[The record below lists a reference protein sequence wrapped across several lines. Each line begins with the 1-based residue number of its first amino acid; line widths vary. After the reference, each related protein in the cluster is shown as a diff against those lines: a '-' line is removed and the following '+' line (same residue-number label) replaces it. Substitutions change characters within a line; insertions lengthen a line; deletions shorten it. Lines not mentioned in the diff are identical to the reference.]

1 MKEQKFR
8 RWWAIWGVVL
18 SGFLSVAQGVFG
30 EEGSLKVQQA
40 AERLK
45 EMGFYSGPVDG
56 KETPA
61 LSGAIRRYQIRQG
74 LEVTGKLSQETVESL
89 GVEGIPGEG
98 GPGQPGRE
106 PLPESVRKPLR
117 EPVPD
122 SVPVPPEADRPVVK
136 AERVPMPE
144 AGVGSAGGALRR
156 SYPASDPR
164 EEYGRTLAGTPYE
177 RAPLEVQALVV
188 HRAQDI
194 LSQRGFYRGKLHGA
208 VTPEFGEAVLGYQR
222 SRGLGLS
229 GCLDLRTLQRMEML
243 PGMRAAPVAR
253 RTESRAVFKEVP

>member
-1 MKEQKFR
+1 MREQKVRFWSVIR
-8 RWWAIWGVVL
+8 VVIL
-18 SGFLSVAQGVFG
+18 SGLFGVAPDGFG
-30 EEGSLKVQQA
+30 EEESRLRIQQA
-40 AERLK
+40 EAQLK
-45 EMGFYSGPVDG
+45 DLGFYSGPVDG
-56 KETPA
+56 NETPA

-74 LEVTGKLSQETVESL
+74 LEVTGKLSKETVEAL
-89 GVEGIPGEG
+89 GLEGVPAES
-98 GPGQPGRE
+98 GPGQPVRE
-106 PLPESVRKPLR
+106 PLPEPVR
-117 EPVPD
+117 EPVLGAL
-122 SVPVPPEADRPVVK
+122 PVPPERERPVVK
-136 AERVPMPE
+136 AERVLPVPS
-144 AGVGSAGGALRR
+144 ASVGGGGGVSRR
-156 SYPASDPR
+156 SYPASDPK
-164 EEYGRTLAGTPYE
+164 EEYGRILEGTPYE

-222 SRGLGLS
+222 SRGLVVS